1 MYACPVCAVCCDP
14 LPLPPASGLWLVLL
28 LLLPCQLLLRACLL
42 PQL

>member
-14 LPLPPASGLWLVLL
+14 LPLPPASGLWLWLV